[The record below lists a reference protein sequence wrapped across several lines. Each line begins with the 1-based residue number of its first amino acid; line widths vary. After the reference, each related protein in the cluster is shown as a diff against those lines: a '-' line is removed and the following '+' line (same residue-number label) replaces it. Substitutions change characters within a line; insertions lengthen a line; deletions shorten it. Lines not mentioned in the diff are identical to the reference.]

1 MTKIE
6 EPDPEELGTWPNQ
19 RRHEPLPASH
29 HDEPGQAAVTRNEE
43 HKETHAASR
52 PGQRSA
58 PGIQPAQPSGHEP
71 EMTGPGKAVRDMM
84 PGGPSPQGDVPDAPA
99 VQVTATE
106 GVYGGY
112 VTAEGVTD
120 QDARDEEHSEQQP
133 GPVRFVSNAVP
144 GKPDGEVD
152 TRP

>member
-52 PGQRSA
+52 PGRRSS
-58 PGIQPAQPSGHEP
+58 PDVQPAQPSGHEP
-71 EMTGPGKAVRDMM
+71 EMTGPGDAVRDMM

-99 VQVTATE
+99 VQVAAAE
-106 GVYGGY
+106 GVHGGY
-112 VTAEGVTD
+112 VTAEGATD
-120 QDARDEEHSEQQP
+120 QDAREEEHKERQP
-133 GPVRFVSNAVP
+133 GPVRLVSNAVP

>member
-6 EPDPEELGTWPNQ
+6 EPDPEETWVNQ

-29 HDEPGQAAVTRNEE
+29 HDEPSQAAVIRNEE

-58 PGIQPAQPSGHEP
+58 AGIQPAQPSGHEP
-71 EMTGPGKAVRDMM
+71 EQTGPGKAVRDMM

-106 GVYGGY
+106 GVHGGY
-112 VTAEGVTD
+112 VTAEGATD

-133 GPVRFVSNAVP
+133 GPVRLVSNAVP